1 MSDKVNKTKIITISE
16 EAAKLLR
23 ENPTWTYKKAID
35 KAKEMISNEKISN
48 EKIKTMEK
56 AN

>member
-1 MSDKVNKTKIITISE
+1 MNKTKIITISE

-35 KAKEMISNEKISN
+35 KAKEILKKKVTN
-48 EKIKTMEK
+48 
-56 AN
+56 

>member
-1 MSDKVNKTKIITISE
+1 MNKTKIITISE

-35 KAKEMISNEKISN
+35 KAKEILEKKVTN
-48 EKIKTMEK
+48 
-56 AN
+56 

>member
-1 MSDKVNKTKIITISE
+1 MNKTQIITVSE
-16 EAAKLLR
+16 EAARLLR

-35 KAKEMISNEKISN
+35 KAKEMIGNEETKA
-48 EKIKTMEK
+48 MEK

>member
-1 MSDKVNKTKIITISE
+1 MTKKQITSAVE
-16 EAAKLLR
+16 EVARLLR

-35 KAKEMISNEKISN
+35 KAKEMISNEKV
-48 EKIKTMEK
+48 KTMEK

>member
-1 MSDKVNKTKIITISE
+1 MNKTKIITISE

-35 KAKEMISNEKISN
+35 KAKEMISNEKVSN
-48 EKIKTMEK
+48 EETKTMEK

>member
-1 MSDKVNKTKIITISE
+1 MNKTQIITISE

-35 KAKEMISNEKISN
+35 KAKEILEKKVTN
-48 EKIKTMEK
+48 
-56 AN
+56 